1 MKALLPN
8 YRGLYFKLPVIH
20 TNNIKLNDINKKS
33 QIKNNNKTYVTK
45 TDRQQI
51 NKKLHIRT

>member
-8 YRGLYFKLPVIH
+8 YRGLFKLPVIY
-20 TNNIKLNDINKKS
+20 TNNIKLNNINKKS